1 MIKEDVLV
9 LVTMGTGIAC
19 LAAALKRCNSACEMV
34 QEGRILQTD
43 SPAEVK
49 KKYPELF
56 GQYTQ
61 RSFYSVLKWAF
72 QYVQNID
79 NNLGSIVGS
88 MLNQKPAAARKL
100 LRVGCRC
107 LALLSAP
114 SSTYTIPRSFLNP
127 NPNSPAYH
135 SR

>member
-1 MIKEDVLV
+1 MPVRSFLEQ
-9 LVTMGTGIAC
+9 VTNMGDKGGRAGVGHHGDGYSMSRSSPE
-19 LAAALKRCNSACEMV
+19 ALTLCEMV

-114 SSTYTIPRSFLNP
+114 SSSYTILARF
-127 NPNSPAYH
+127 
-135 SR
+135 